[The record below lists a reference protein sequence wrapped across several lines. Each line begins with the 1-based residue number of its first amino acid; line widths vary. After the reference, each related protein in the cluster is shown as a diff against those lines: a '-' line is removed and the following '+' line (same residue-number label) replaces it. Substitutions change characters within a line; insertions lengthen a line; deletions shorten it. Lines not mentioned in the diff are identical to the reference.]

1 MGVGAGAGAGVG
13 AGVAEGLGVGVG
25 LGLGAT
31 EAPPPHPDR
40 TNTITEP
47 AASHACF
54 VNVILIPIF
63 SLSKLALLGYQSSQ
77 RLIFSLLKGE

>member
-1 MGVGAGAGAGVG
+1 
-13 AGVAEGLGVGVG
+13 VG
-25 LGLGAT
+25 LELGAM
-31 EAPPPHPDR
+31 EAPPPQPDR
-40 TNTITEP
+40 TTTITEP

-77 RLIFSLLKGE
+77 